1 MTGLTRFGSQ
11 LRLYRPL
18 TAFSACLLNTS
29 KGGGNKTNAW
39 VAKNLK
45 CLHFCLLQNADSADT
60 RQLAPSSAEVFQG
73 ANGVASHWF
82 TYSQVQTK
90 H

>member
-1 MTGLTRFGSQ
+1 MPGW
-11 LRLYRPL
+11 P
-18 TAFSACLLNTS
+18 
-29 KGGGNKTNAW
+29 KTC
-39 VAKNLK
+39 K

-82 TYSQVQTK
+82 SYSQVQTK